1 MPTHKKC
8 NTSSFFDAKIGVRDQ
23 KCNKCQNR
31 GAKIFDFKIGRSKLQ
46 ILENRGTETTIKP
59 KYFYNE

>member
-31 GAKIFDFKIGRSKLQ
+31 GAKIFDFKISGPKSQ
-46 ILENRGTETTIKP
+46 IL
-59 KYFYNE
+59 